1 MRARYLAATVA
12 LVTLPGALTAQE
24 PETMRMTSEGTT
36 VTLYLPGQTITRS
49 FPPQSGTVT
58 MTMAPDR
65 RSFTVLTQG
74 VSLLFHRVCGDALD
88 LSPADEIEGL
98 DPGALRDDD
107 AAAWRG
113 SLPVT
118 GVSYDYV
125 AFEQGDGSYRG
136 FTVISAEDAVT
147 RGIWQ
152 MTPEGNAGE
161 VASEPEF
168 TEAQRNLALDL
179 LSETLELPRKG
190 LGSYVTLSR
199 LPSGGQGGF
208 GPGVVAEIALDADR
222 RAMPAWQLRDR
233 PCADPAEGGPVTI
246 LTVRIFR
253 EGATGEPPEV
263 QVELSD
269 PRSRD
274 IRDFGI
280 EDADGESRSDYR
292 AALSEA
298 AARLQTGA
306 PVRGLAR

>member
-1 MRARYLAATVA
+1 MRSRYLAATIA
-12 LVTLPGALTAQE
+12 LATLPGAVNAQE
-24 PETMRMTSEGTT
+24 PETVRISSEGTT
-36 VTLYLPGQTITRS
+36 VTLDLPGQTITRT
-49 FPPQSGTVT
+49 FPPQSDTAT
-58 MTMAPDR
+58 MTMAQDR
-65 RSFTVLTQG
+65 RSFTLRMNG

-98 DPGALRDDD
+98 DAGALRDGDGP
-107 AAAWRG
+107 AWRG
-113 SLPVT
+113 ALPVT
-118 GVSYDYV
+118 DASYDYV

-136 FTVISAEDAVT
+136 FTVISAEGAVT
-147 RGIWQ
+147 RGVWQ
-152 MTPEGNAGE
+152 MTRMGNAE
-161 VASEPEF
+161 DVPSEPEF
-168 TEAQRNLALDL
+168 TEAQRDLALDL
-179 LSETLELPRKG
+179 LAETLGLPRDG

-208 GPGVVAEIALDADR
+208 GPGVVAEIALDADGL
-222 RAMPAWQLRDR
+222 AMPARHLRDR
-233 PCADPAEGGPVTI
+233 LCADPAEGGVVTI

-274 IRDFGI
+274 ISDFGI
-280 EDADGESRSDYR
+280 EDANSESRSDYQ

-298 AARLQTGA
+298 TAQLQSGA